1 MYIRGMKTEIKP
13 SLLRIDPDVKAK
25 GKDYATKRGWTFTLL
40 VHKALQEYLN
50 KRTPADIN
58 HN

>member
-1 MYIRGMKTEIKP
+1 MTKKEFEPMKP
-13 SLLRIDPDVKAK
+13 SLIRIDLELKAK

-50 KRTPADIN
+50 KRTHADIN
-58 HN
+58 Q